1 MNLLVVAAVLLV
13 LAQLVGIYGLIS
25 RQADVIFTLVVLALL
40 AGAATFG
47 ALDLYHRL
55 H

>member
-1 MNLLVVAAVLLV
+1 VNLLVVAAALLV
-13 LAQLVGIYGLIS
+13 LAQLVGIYGLLT
-25 RQADVIFTLVVLALL
+25 RKADVIFTIVMVVLL
-40 AGAATFG
+40 AGAAGFG